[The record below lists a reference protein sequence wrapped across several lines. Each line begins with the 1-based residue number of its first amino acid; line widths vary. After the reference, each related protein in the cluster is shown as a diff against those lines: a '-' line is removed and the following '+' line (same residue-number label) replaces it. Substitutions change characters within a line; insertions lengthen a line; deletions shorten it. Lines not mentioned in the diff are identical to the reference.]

1 MPLVSSGVLHDMIRG
16 LSLLKGV
23 FYISK
28 LLCLKAV
35 YRLASDFWNLQV
47 RPSEVS
53 EIRTMLAP
61 LNRMIDETA
70 TYKIRWE
77 ADDS

>member
-23 FYISK
+23 FYIST

-35 YRLASDFWNLQV
+35 YRLASDFWNSQV

-53 EIRTMLAP
+53 EIRTMLAS